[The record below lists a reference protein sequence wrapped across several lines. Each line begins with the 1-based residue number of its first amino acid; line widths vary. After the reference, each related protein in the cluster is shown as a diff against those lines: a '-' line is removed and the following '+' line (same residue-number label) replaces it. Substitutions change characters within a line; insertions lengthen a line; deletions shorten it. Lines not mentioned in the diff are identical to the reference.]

1 VNQPTEK
8 KIVIRVKDV
17 YKSYGKLEV
26 LKGLCLEV
34 FQGET
39 VVILGRSGVGKSVLL
54 RQILGIETPD
64 KGQIEVNDQRI
75 SHMSQTKRYE
85 AVKKMGML
93 FQGAALFDSL
103 TVGENVAFYLRQHE
117 CNLEENEVQR
127 RVAEALN
134 VVNLEGVQQKM
145 PSDLSGGMRKRAA
158 LARLIVYRP
167 HILLYDEPT
176 TGLDP
181 ITAEHINALINK
193 IREELKATSIVVT
206 HDVRSALEVGDRLA
220 FHLEGKIAHI
230 AKKSEFMKIEDPML
244 HQFFENSMITKEFL
258 DHNLNRGPSHA

>member
-64 KGQIEVNDQRI
+64 KGSIEVNDQRI

-85 AVKKMGML
+85 AVKEMGML

-117 CNLEENEVQR
+117 SKLEEKEVQQ
-127 RVAEALN
+127 RVAEAIN

-145 PSDLSGGMRKRAA
+145 PSDLSGGMRKRAGLARA
-158 LARLIVYRP
+158 LALDP
-167 HILLYDEPT
+167 ELLFLDEPT
-176 TGLDP
+176 SGLDP
-181 ITAEHINALINK
+181 ISAALFD
-193 IREELKATSIVVT
+193 ELVNSLQESLGLTVFMVT
-206 HDVRSALEVGDRLA
+206 HDIDSLRATTDRIAVLVGGKVKVGTIDELVHDSDPWIHEYFSGVRGRAALNA
-220 FHLEGKIAHI
+220 
-230 AKKSEFMKIEDPML
+230 
-244 HQFFENSMITKEFL
+244 
-258 DHNLNRGPSHA
+258 